1 MAIVKVSMSRST
13 QTPHFSTFL
22 TQYKRGEVMESSPPK
37 NNDDKAQTSHTEGNK
52 AGDKADELPN
62 NSQNDAKTR
71 RRITFAFFSWPF
83 FGRRERHHGNG
94 VPPAERRAAEQ
105 DNLQLP
111 KVASLT
117 GAIFSQRPTATST
130 ITRRRHSYAPQA
142 SRDYSR
148 CIQNLSVCTD
158 DEREIEVEPELDGNA
173 MDEPQVHPLRM
184 NPVNDEKQHS
194 TPFSTNDSASVV
206 EAVEPSGGPEVVS
219 VAETSF
225 VTTTNNTDDA
235 EEMGNGE
242 NPPPTTPCEEYAA
255 EDDPYPVSDTS
266 SVYDE
271 EWFPFRELSQISWRT
286 AGPTSAEEL
295 LPSTRKSPYRMG
307 RTRRY
312 GWIEGQPF

>member
-1 MAIVKVSMSRST
+1 
-13 QTPHFSTFL
+13 
-22 TQYKRGEVMESSPPK
+22 MESSLPK

-62 NSQNDAKTR
+62 SSQNDAKTH
-71 RRITFAFFSWPF
+71 RRITFAFLSWPF

-130 ITRRRHSYAPQA
+130 ITRRRHSYAPQV

-158 DEREIEVEPELDGNA
+158 DEREIEVESELDGNA
-173 MDEPQVHPLRM
+173 MEEPQVHPLCM
-184 NPVNDEKQHS
+184 NPVNDEEQDS
-194 TPFSTNDSASVV
+194 TAFSTNDAASAV

-219 VAETSF
+219 VAETSL
-225 VTTTNNTDDA
+225 VTTTG
-235 EEMGNGE
+235 EMGNGE
-242 NPPPTTPCEEYAA
+242 NPPPTPPSEEDAA

-266 SVYDE
+266 SVYAE

-307 RTRRY
+307 RIRRY